1 MVLRIEQVQ
10 LRRLTMFILSGNLDK
25 RYASELQRLFGPSAD
40 YSTIVL
46 DLSDLRLADRAAVW
60 FLARCEERGIRL
72 QDCPGYIREWITMVN
87 ARIKQQSIDEEM
99 D

>member
-1 MVLRIEQVQ
+1 MVLRIEQVRLQ
-10 LRRLTMFILSGNLDK
+10 RLTMFVLSGNLDR
-25 RYASELQRLFGPSAD
+25 RYTSELQRLFGPSAD

-46 DLSDLRLADRAAVW
+46 DLTDLRLADRAAIW

-87 ARIKQQSIDEEM
+87 ARTKQSIDEEM